1 MTDTKKLKAIIKESG
16 LKYDYIAKKLGLT
29 YQGLKNK
36 IENVREFKAS
46 EIVQLCNILNISERK
61 DEFFFAEHVDLNST
75 K

>member
-1 MTDTKKLKAIIKESG
+1 MTDTKKLKVIIKESG

-46 EIVQLCNILNISERK
+46 EMVQLCNILNISERK
-61 DEFFFAEHVDLNST
+61 DEIFFAESVDLNST